1 MNFHD
6 QPQENKVLA
15 EKVIAQFAQLESQRG
30 TWEHHWQECYDY
42 ILPRKNE
49 VTTKRTP
56 GEKRNTE
63 LYDTTAIMSNTLLAG
78 ALHGMLTSP
87 TTRFFDLTTGDDA
100 LDKNE
105 EVRLWMQDTADRMYG
120 VMNTSNFQT
129 EVHENYLDLCCIGTA
144 TLFILDS
151 DTDVVHFSARPIK
164 EIYVKENNLGYI
176 DTVFRKFEWDA
187 RQLVQEFGIDNL
199 PEEIVKAY
207 RAGECS
213 KMECIH
219 LIAPKAD
226 WDEEAPMPY
235 ISLYVLRGQTY
246 LLSKKG
252 YREQPYAVSRW
263 EKTTGE
269 SYGRGPGMEML
280 PDVKMVNEMMKTT
293 IRGAQKTVDPPMMVS
308 DDGVIGKVRLTPG
321 GLTTVR
327 PTSDVPIRPL
337 IVDARIDFGYQAVED
352 VRRRIRAGFYVDQL
366 QLNEGPQ
373 MTATEVMQRTEEK
386 LRLMGPVLGR
396 QHNEFLRPII
406 NRVFAIMYRAN
417 LFRPVPDVLRGRN
430 VDVKYS
436 SLVARAQ
443 RMNEGQNLT
452 RALSVAAPII
462 NAKPESLDNLNADEA
477 LKYVLSIYGVPQ
489 TILRTNREVEEARE
503 ARAEAQSRA
512 VAEEEA
518 NNAAQ
523 RQGQQMPAMAQMMQ
537 AMKQ

>member
-1 MNFHD
+1 MNFHE
-6 QPQENKVLA
+6 QPKENKELA
-15 EKVIAQFAQLESQRG
+15 EKVISQFAALEAQRG
-30 TWEHHWQECYDY
+30 VWEHHWQECYDY

-49 VTTKRTP
+49 VTVKRTP
-56 GEKRNTE
+56 GDKRNTE

-87 TTRFFDLTTGDDA
+87 TTRFFDLTTGDEA

-105 EVRLWMQDTADRMYG
+105 ECRLWMQDTADRMYG

-151 DTDVVHFSARPIK
+151 ESDVVHFSARPIK
-164 EIYVKENNLGYI
+164 EIFVKENNLGYI

-187 RQLVQEFGIDNL
+187 RQLVQEFGLENL

-207 RAGECS
+207 RAGDCA
-213 KMECIH
+213 KMECLH
-219 LIAPKAD
+219 MIAPKMD
-226 WDEEAPMPY
+226 WDEASPMPY
-235 ISLYVLRGQTY
+235 VSLYILRGQCY

-327 PTSDVPIRPL
+327 PGSEVPIRPL

-417 LFRPVPDVLRGRN
+417 LFKPIPDVLRGRN

-462 NAKPESLDNLNADEA
+462 NAKPESLDNLDADEA
-477 LKYVLSIYGVPQ
+477 LKYILNIYGVPQ
-489 TILRTNREVEEARE
+489 TILRSSKDVEESRE
-503 ARAEAQSRA
+503 ARAEAQKQAIS
-512 VAEEEA
+512 EQQA
-518 NNAAQ
+518 NDAAQ